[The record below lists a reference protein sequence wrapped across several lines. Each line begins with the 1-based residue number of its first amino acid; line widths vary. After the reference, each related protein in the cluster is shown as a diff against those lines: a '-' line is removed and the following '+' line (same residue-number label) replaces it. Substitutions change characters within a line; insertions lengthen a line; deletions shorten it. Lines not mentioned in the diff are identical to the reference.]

1 MKRVYTIGDCVLDI
15 LFQDQKPVESKPGG
29 SILNSSV
36 SLGRLGV
43 SVSLL
48 SELGEDQVGQ
58 FIAQFLKDNG
68 VDTSLITRFTDTNT
82 NLALAFLDENRNADY
97 SFYKTRKGLPTIID
111 LPKKVQPGDIILFGS
126 FLAIKK
132 EFRNSLLAFLEGARE
147 QGALIIYDPNFRRQH
162 LPLLDEVMPYIK
174 ENMAL
179 AHIVKA
185 SNEDLELIAG
195 TDNFKDA
202 KSWMA
207 SFSNAGLVYTANK
220 HGVSVDIGREYHSP
234 VPQITPVSTIGA
246 GDTFNAALVYYFVKR
261 NVSVRQLKVGLSEV
275 QIEEMVEIAITFS
288 QEVCMRYDNF
298 FPVDLAKEY
307 RL

>member
-48 SELGEDQVGQ
+48 SELGEDHVGQ

-68 VDTSLITRFTDTNT
+68 VDTSLVTRFTDTNT

-111 LPKKVQPGDIILFGS
+111 LPERVQAGDIILFGS
-126 FLAIKK
+126 FLAVKK
-132 EFRNSLLAFLEGARE
+132 EFRKALLAFLKRARK
-147 QGALIIYDPNFRRQH
+147 QGAMIVYDPNFRKQH
-162 LPLLDEVMPYIK
+162 LPLLNEVMPYIK

-179 AHIVKA
+179 ANIVKA
-185 SNEDLELIAG
+185 SNEDIELIAG
-195 TDNFKDA
+195 KDNFKDA
-202 KSWMA
+202 KEWMA
-207 SFSNAGLVYTANK
+207 SFSNAALVYTANK
-220 HGVSVDIGREYHSP
+220 NGVSVGIGPEHHFS
-234 VPQITPVSTIGA
+234 VSQITPVSTIGA

-261 NVSVRQLKVGLSEV
+261 NVSVGQLNAGLNES
-275 QIEEMVEIAITFS
+275 QIKEMIELAIKFS
-288 QEVCMRYDNF
+288 QEVCMQYDNF